1 MAFGGVAT
9 GSIKAQ
15 LAAKQTGMV
24 KETGTTPI
32 AIANAP
38 MTGRKV
44 LVVATLLVISV
55 KKIIKVATA
64 SIKIIGSTFC
74 RTVKPCPIHIPRPE
88 LET

>member
-1 MAFGGVAT
+1 
-9 GSIKAQ
+9 
-15 LAAKQTGMV
+15 
-24 KETGTTPI
+24 
-32 AIANAP
+32 

-64 SIKIIGSTFC
+64 NIKIIGSTFC